1 MQGYFSYFTV
11 VFFYSHV
18 GMLRTR
24 QQVEAASTF
33 RVTHATPK
41 QIQTLLSGMIFDAP
55 YSLYFLS
62 WW

>member
-1 MQGYFSYFTV
+1 MQRYFSYFAL

-24 QQVEAASTF
+24 WQVEAANIF
-33 RVTHATPK
+33 RGTHATPK